1 MNRLKTYISIA
12 AFSTMVLLF
21 PAIASAQYYPNGN
34 QYPNDPN
41 GRNGGY
47 NNGQYGNRGAMRS
60 TIKNLKS
67 RAKDFQKQVDRDLD
81 DDRRYNGRRRDDQM
95 NDLAKRFKDAVN
107 DLDNDGYRDN
117 RGYSDRNSKEERDIR
132 RVFDTADQ
140 VERAIDRSGVSY
152 HSQNLWSSIRN
163 DLQVLSRNYG
173 TGTSRGNNGG
183 WNNGGG
189 WGNGRSN
196 GGRVGL
202 PSWWPF

>member
-12 AFSTMVLLF
+12 AFSTMVLLL

-34 QYPNDPN
+34 QYPNDPY

-47 NNGQYGNRGAMRS
+47 NNGQYGNRGDMRS

-81 DDRRYNGRRRDDQM
+81 DDRRYNGRRHDDQM

-107 DLDNDGYRDN
+107 KLDKDGYYN
-117 RGYSDRNSKEERDIR
+117 DRNSRYSNNRDR
-132 RVFDTADQ
+132 ELQRVFDAASQ
-140 VERAIDRSGVSY
+140 IDRSIGRSGVSY
-152 HSQNLWSSIRN
+152 QTQNLWSGIRN
-163 DLQVLSRNYG
+163 ELQVVSRNLG
-173 TGTSRGNNGG
+173 RGGNNNGG
-183 WNNGGG
+183 WGSGRSGGG
-189 WGNGRSN
+189 RA
-196 GGRVGL
+196 GL

>member
-12 AFSTMVLLF
+12 AFSTMVLLL

-47 NNGQYGNRGAMRS
+47 NNGQYGNRGDMRS

-95 NDLAKRFKDAVN
+95 NDLAKDFKNAVN
-107 DLDNDGYRDN
+107 KLDNDGYYNNNTSR
-117 RGYSDRNSKEERDIR
+117 YSNNGDREMQ
-132 RVFDTADQ
+132 RVFEAASQ
-140 VERAIDRSGVSY
+140 IERTIGRSGVSY
-152 HSQNLWSSIRN
+152 QSQNLWSGIRN
-163 DLQVLSRNYG
+163 DLQALSRY
-173 TGTSRGNNGG
+173 TGNRNN
-183 WNNGGG
+183 NNGG

-196 GGRVGL
+196 GGRTL